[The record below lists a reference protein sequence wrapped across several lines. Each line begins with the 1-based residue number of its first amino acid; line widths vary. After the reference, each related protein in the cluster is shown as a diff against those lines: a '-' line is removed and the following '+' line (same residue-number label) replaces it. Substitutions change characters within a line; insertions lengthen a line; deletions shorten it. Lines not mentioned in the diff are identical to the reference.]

1 MEYSANK
8 HINREISWLY
18 FNERVLQEAMDEN
31 TPLIERLKFL
41 GIFSNNRD
49 EFFRVRVATMNR
61 LLNFQKKNFKK
72 NFRPK
77 KILNQIDEIV
87 AQQEI
92 TFTDTFNDIIEE
104 LKKENIFFINETQLS
119 KKQGK
124 FVKEYFREN
133 VRPHLFP
140 LMLNEIKNLS
150 NLKDYSFY
158 LAVHLLKTTKET
170 KENFA
175 LIEVPVE
182 TLSRFL
188 ILPEE
193 NKNIYFIMLDDVI
206 RFCLNDIFAAFGY
219 DKFEAYTIKFTR
231 DAELDIDN
239 DISKSFLE
247 LMSDSIKQRKM
258 GVPVRFIYDASI
270 PEFLL
275 TKLTK
280 KFKITSNDQLR
291 GGGRYHNFKDLMAFP
306 KIGPKKLRFPPLSP
320 LIHKDLPQNKSIFSV
335 LKEKDIMLHYPYQ
348 SFQYIIDF
356 LREASIDP
364 KVKSIKMTLY
374 RAAKDSNV
382 INALINAARNG
393 KSVTVFLELQARFDE
408 QANIYWSG
416 KLQEEGVKI
425 IQTIPGFKV
434 HSKLLLINRKEDG
447 ENFYYS
453 NIGTGN
459 FNESTAKV
467 YADDSLLTSNQNIS
481 KEVDKVFRLFEYK
494 YDPPTF
500 KYLIVAPFGLRNFFM
515 RKISNEIKN
524 AKAGKNAWL
533 IFKVNSLVDKRIVK
547 KLYEASQAGVKIQ
560 LITRGI
566 SVLIPGISKLS
577 ENIEAISIVDKFLEH
592 SRVFVFCN
600 DDDNKYIISSADL
613 MLRNLDHRIEVACPI
628 YDKEIQKELR
638 KMLDIQ
644 LSDNCKARIIS
655 KDKPNKYKKT
665 DSSEK
670 IRAQIEIYNYFKN
683 SLL

>member
-61 LLNFQKKNFKK
+61 LLNFEKKNFKK

-140 LMLNEIKNLS
+140 LMLNDIKNLS

-158 LAVHLLKTTKET
+158 LAVHLLKASEET

-247 LMSDSIKQRKM
+247 LMSDSIKQRKK

-270 PEFLL
+270 SEFLL

-306 KIGPKKLRFPPLSP
+306 KIGPKKLRFPPSSP

-515 RKISNEIKN
+515 RKINNEIKN

-566 SVLIPGISKLS
+566 SVLIPGIPKLS

>member
-1 MEYSANK
+1 MDYSANK
-8 HINREISWLY
+8 NINREISWLY
-18 FNERVLQEAMDEN
+18 FNERVLQEAIDEN

-61 LLNFQKKNFKK
+61 LLNFEKKNFKK
-72 NFRPK
+72 DFRPK
-77 KILNQIDEIV
+77 KILNQINEIV

-92 TFTDTFNDIIEE
+92 TFTNTFKNIIQE
-104 LKKENIFFINETQLS
+104 LKKENIFLINESQLS
-119 KKQGK
+119 KKQGE
-124 FVKEYFREN
+124 FVKEYFKEN

-150 NLKDYSFY
+150 NLKDNSFY
-158 LAVHLLKTTKET
+158 LAVHLQKTTEEAI
-170 KENFA
+170 ENFA

-182 TLSRFL
+182 TLSRFI

-193 NKNIYFIMLDDVI
+193 NKEIYFILLDDVI

-219 DKFEAYTIKFTR
+219 NKFEAYTIKFTR

-247 LMSDSIKQRKM
+247 LMSDSIKQRKT
-258 GVPVRFIYDASI
+258 GVPVRFVYDASI
-270 PEFLL
+270 PEVLL
-275 TKLTK
+275 TKLTR
-280 KFKITSNDQLR
+280 KFKITSNDNHR
-291 GGGRYHNFKDLMAFP
+291 AGGRYHNFKDLMAFP
-306 KIGPKKLRFPPLSP
+306 KIGSKKLRFPPSPP

-434 HSKLLLINRKEDG
+434 HSKLLLINRKENG
-447 ENFYYS
+447 ENFYYA

-459 FNESTAKV
+459 FNESTARV
-467 YADDSLLTSNQNIS
+467 YADDSLLTSNQDIS
-481 KEVDKVFRLFEYK
+481 KEVDKVFRLFEYR

-500 KYLIVAPFGLRNFFM
+500 KHLMVAPFGLRNFFM
-515 RKISNEIKN
+515 RKINNEINN

-547 KLYEASQAGVKIQ
+547 KLYEAGQAGVKIQ

-566 SVLIPGISKLS
+566 SVLLPGIHNLS

-592 SRVFVFCN
+592 SRVFIFCN

-613 MLRNLDHRIEVACPI
+613 MVRNLDHRIEVACPI

-655 KDKPNKYKKT
+655 KDQPNQYKKT
-665 DSSEK
+665 DSPEK
-670 IRAQIEIYNYFKN
+670 IRAQIEIYNYLKN
-683 SLL
+683 KL

>member
-1 MEYSANK
+1 MKYSTNK

-49 EFFRVRVATMNR
+49 EFFRVRVATMKR
-61 LLNFQKKNFKK
+61 LLNFEKKNFKK
-72 NFRPK
+72 TFRPK
-77 KILNQIDEIV
+77 INLNQINKIV

-92 TFTDTFNDIIEE
+92 TFTETYKYIIEE
-104 LKKENIFFINETQLS
+104 LKKEKIFLINETQLS
-119 KKQGK
+119 KKQGE

-150 NLKDYSFY
+150 NLKDNSFY
-158 LAVHLLKTTKET
+158 LAVHLQKTTKET
-170 KENFA
+170 KENLA

-188 ILPEE
+188 ILSEE
-193 NKNIYFIMLDDVI
+193 NKTIYFILLDDVI

-219 DKFEAYTIKFTR
+219 NKFEAYTIKFTR

-239 DISKSFLE
+239 DVSKSFLE
-247 LMSDSIKQRKM
+247 LMSNSIKQRKK
-258 GVPVRFIYDASI
+258 GVPVRFVYDASI
-270 PEFLL
+270 PEILL

-280 KFKITSNDQLR
+280 KFKISSNDNLR
-291 GGGRYHNFKDLMAFP
+291 AGGRYHNFKDLMAFP
-306 KIGPKKLRFPPLSP
+306 KIGSKKLRFPPSPP
-320 LIHKDLPQNKSIFSV
+320 LIHKDLPQSKSIFSI

-348 SFQYIIDF
+348 SFQYIVDF

-364 KVKSIKMTLY
+364 KVKSIKMTVY

-393 KSVTVFLELQARFDE
+393 KLVTVFLEVQARFDE

-425 IQTIPGFKV
+425 IHTIPGFKV
-434 HSKLLLINRKEDG
+434 HSKLLLIIRE
-447 ENFYYS
+447 ENDESFYYA

-467 YADDSLLTSNQNIS
+467 YADDSLLTSNQGIS

-494 YDPPTF
+494 FDSPTF
-500 KYLIVAPFGLRNFFM
+500 KHLFVSPFGLRNFFM
-515 RKISNEIKN
+515 RKINNEIEN

-533 IFKVNSLVDKRIVK
+533 IFKVNSLVDKRIVN

-560 LITRGI
+560 LITRGLC
-566 SVLIPGISKLS
+566 VLIPGIPNLS
-577 ENIEAISIVDKFLEH
+577 ENITAISIVDKFLEH
-592 SRVFVFCN
+592 SRVYVFCN
-600 DDDNKYIISSADL
+600 DDDNKYVISSADL
-613 MLRNLDHRIEVACPI
+613 MVRNLDHRIEVACPI

-638 KMLDIQ
+638 TMLEIQ

-655 KDKPNKYKKT
+655 KNKPNKYKKT

-670 IRAQIEIYNYFKN
+670 VRAQIEIYNYLKN
-683 SLL
+683 KL

>member
-140 LMLNEIKNLS
+140 LMLNDIKNLS

-158 LAVHLLKTTKET
+158 LAVHLLKASEET

-247 LMSDSIKQRKM
+247 LMSDSIKQRKK

-270 PEFLL
+270 SEFLL

-481 KEVDKVFRLFEYK
+481 KEVDKVFHLFEYK

-515 RKISNEIKN
+515 RKINNEIKN

-566 SVLIPGISKLS
+566 SVLIPGIPKLS

-670 IRAQIEIYNYFKN
+670 IRSQIEIYNYFKN

>member
-158 LAVHLLKTTKET
+158 LAVHLLKTTEET

-193 NKNIYFIMLDDVI
+193 NKSIYFIMLDDVI

-306 KIGPKKLRFPPLSP
+306 KIGPKKLRFPPSPP

-447 ENFYYS
+447 NFFYYS

-566 SVLIPGISKLS
+566 SVLIPGIPKLS

-670 IRAQIEIYNYFKN
+670 IRSQIEIYNYFKN